1 MKQKLLFAGM
11 FSIGLAF
18 MLVLAGCGYDG
29 PSVDEISDAVINK
42 QKPGPSADDIAET
55 ALDKGELREHSKKIE
70 ELASWGKLTVTKG
83 IQAWGQ
89 TDAAYSLAVNTAE
102 RESFSLPDHNDLTW
116 DGAGNADI
124 KRTDN
129 LISIEEKSN
138 GKSASFNFTITN
150 FVTEKTIKGSLTVT
164 TSYDNS
170 TVGVANLNEFFEKV
184 LSSGLDDDSAVF
196 ATNTPITR
204 WGQTDAAYTITAEN
218 DVSVNFPGIIAPII
232 FDSNSW
238 NWKSALVE
246 WKPPTVATGL
256 TSQLYYGNNYNI
268 NIGNHSFYYPRSE
281 LYLSTDSTTERQA
294 SLSFRITND
303 DQTISGTV
311 TVKIKKVVKTLTAA
325 ELEEAALKELQNV
338 FFNSFFPSYSSY
350 NAYILTSYAEKGITA
365 FGQTDVS
372 YLITVRGGRYDNDN
386 YYDEE
391 SNEYIETG
399 NYGYLELP
407 YIYDN
412 NYNNK
417 ITYNTKTANAAA
429 VLDGSYLK
437 VYENKS
443 GAAEFNFTYTYSAAK
458 TVKGSI
464 KVTVVK

>member
-89 TDAAYSLAVNTAE
+89 TDAAYSLTVNTAE
-102 RESFSLPDHNDLTW
+102 CEFFLLPDHNDLTW

-124 KRTDN
+124 KRIDN
-129 LISIEEKSN
+129 FISLAEKSN
-138 GKSASFNFTITN
+138 GKSAIFNFTITN
-150 FVTEKTIKGSLTVT
+150 FVTEKTIKGSLTIT
-164 TSYDNS
+164 TSYDVS
-170 TVGVANLNEFFEKV
+170 TLGVANLNEFFEKV
-184 LSSGLDDDSAVF
+184 LSISSLGDDSTVF
-196 ATNTPITR
+196 TTTTPITR

-218 DVSVNFPGIIAPII
+218 EVIVRFPRLTAPLI
-232 FDSNSW
+232 NVGY
-238 NWKSALVE
+238 WKDALVE
-246 WKPPTVATGL
+246 WKPPTVATEL
-256 TSQLYYGNNYNI
+256 TSQLLTGDQTNI
-268 NIGNHSFYYPRSE
+268 NIGNNYYYYYYNY

-311 TVKIKKVVKTLTAA
+311 TVKIKKVVKTPTDA
-325 ELEEAALKELQNV
+325 ELEEAALKELREE
-338 FFNSFFPSYSSY
+338 FSSSFSPTSNSYYYASV
-350 NAYILTSYAEKGITA
+350 LTSFAEKGITA

-372 YLITVRGGRYDNDN
+372 YLITVCGDS
-386 YYDEE
+386 YYHD
-391 SNEYIETG
+391 SDSTG
-399 NYGYLELP
+399 QYSYLFLP
-407 YIYDN
+407 CIYDN
-412 NYNNK
+412 NYTNQ
-417 ITYNTKTANAAA
+417 ITYTTKTANTAA
-429 VLDGSYLK
+429 VLDGNYLK

-443 GAAEFNFTYTYSAAK
+443 GTAEFNFTYTYSSTK
-458 TVKGSI
+458 TVKGTI
-464 KVTVVK
+464 YVTVVK